1 MAIQRRELP
10 KLLDY
15 DSVIET
21 LFTPPPV
28 SALPS
33 AIGNVSALS
42 VPNNT
47 DSVINISGI
56 QQQRLLCSTHTSDGT
71 FIVYYPSG
79 RVAIECLNVWG
90 YNYENSPSSSL
101 LNNTVGSITVI
112 NANPIIE
119 PKPPSDP
126 FKITVQSSANNA
138 SNTSN
143 LNSSINQQKSDSMLV
158 NASSN
163 ASTLKFD
170 TINIKDAYTTL
181 IYDDIK
187 PRMEVAG
194 SVTGSMST
202 PAPPKNV
209 CEGRLLAL
217 ITSTGYC
224 LCYRRNGNLK

>member
-10 KLLDY
+10 KPLDY
-15 DSVIET
+15 ESVVEILYT
-21 LFTPPPV
+21 APPV

-33 AIGNVSALS
+33 AIGNISSLS
-42 VPNNT
+42 GPSNT
-47 DSVINISGI
+47 DPIVNISGA

-79 RVAIECLNVWG
+79 RLAVQCINVWG

-101 LNNTVGSITVI
+101 LNNTVGSITLI
-112 NANPIIE
+112 NANPIVE
-119 PKPPSDP
+119 PKLPVDP
-126 FKITVQSSANNA
+126 FKATVQSNTST

-143 LNSSINQQKSDSMLV
+143 QNLSTNQQKSDSLLV

-170 TINIKDAYTTL
+170 TINIRDAYTTL
-181 IYDDIK
+181 IYDDVK
-187 PRMEVAG
+187 PRMELAG
-194 SVTGSMST
+194 SVTGSMNT

-224 LCYRRNGNLK
+224 LCYRRNGTLR

>member
-10 KLLDY
+10 KQLDY

-21 LFTPPPV
+21 LFTQPPV

-33 AIGNVSALS
+33 AIGNVSSLS
-42 VPNNT
+42 VPNNA
-47 DSVINISGI
+47 DSVVNISGI

-71 FIVYYPSG
+71 FIV
-79 RVAIECLNVWG
+79 
-90 YNYENSPSSSL
+90 
-101 LNNTVGSITVI
+101 
-112 NANPIIE
+112 
-119 PKPPSDP
+119 
-126 FKITVQSSANNA
+126 
-138 SNTSN
+138 
-143 LNSSINQQKSDSMLV
+143 
-158 NASSN
+158 
-163 ASTLKFD
+163 STLKFD

-181 IYDDIK
+181 IYDDVK

-202 PAPPKNV
+202 PAPPRNV